1 MRESQYQAELIK
13 RLKLMFP
20 GCVVL
25 KNDSGYLQGIPDL
38 LILHNERWAMLEVK
52 TSETAKR
59 QPNQDYY
66 VELLDKMSWCS
77 YIYPAIESMVLD
89 DLQRTLE
96 SGW

>member
-1 MRESQYQAELIK
+1 MREAQYQAQLIK
-13 RLKLMFP
+13 RIKHMLP
-20 GCVVL
+20 GCMVL
-25 KNDSGYLQGIPDL
+25 KNDSGYLQGVPDL
-38 LILHNERWAMLEVK
+38 LILHGERWGMLEVK
-52 TSETAKR
+52 TMADAKR

-66 VELLDKMSWCS
+66 VNRLDNMSWCS

>member
-1 MRESQYQAELIK
+1 MREAAYQAQLIK

-38 LILHNERWAMLEVK
+38 LILFNERWAMLEVK
-52 TSETAKR
+52 TSQQAKH

-66 VELLDKMSWCS
+66 VHLLDNMSWCS
-77 YIYPAIESMVLD
+77 YIYPAIESTVLD

>member
-1 MRESQYQAELIK
+1 MREAAYQAQLIK

-38 LILHNERWAMLEVK
+38 LILFNERWAMLEVK
-52 TSETAKR
+52 TSQQAKH

-66 VELLDKMSWCS
+66 VHLLDSMSWCS
-77 YIYPAIESMVLD
+77 YIYPAIESTVLD